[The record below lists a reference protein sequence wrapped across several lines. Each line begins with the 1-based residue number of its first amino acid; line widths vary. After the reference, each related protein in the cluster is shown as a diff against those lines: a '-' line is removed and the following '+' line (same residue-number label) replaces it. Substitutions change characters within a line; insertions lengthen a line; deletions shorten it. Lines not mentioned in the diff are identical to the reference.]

1 MSFDEPK
8 RHRPNRAA
16 ASAESF
22 SVDAGAGLVFKR
34 VERGDGSSAV
44 SSVIDLAKGT
54 RRPRDRFDASWLRA
68 ATPPPAA
75 NGDAVAIVD
84 LFAGCGGLSLGATEA
99 CRALGV
105 RAEHVLAVELDDN
118 AAAVFAKNFPDS
130 DLRPRSIEEL
140 VDGEIGETV
149 TSRERKLRL
158 GIGEVDLL
166 IAGPPCQGHSDLNNH
181 SRRDDPKNALYLRAL
196 RFAEVARPRH
206 IIIEN
211 VPGVAHDRLGV
222 IKRSFGVLTRIG
234 YSVETGLLNADD
246 FGVPQRRRR
255 HVLVASR
262 DIAAPIEDLRRL
274 QAPRRP
280 VMWAIDDLRVSE
292 LGDVFDTPARHAA
305 INARRISYLF
315 RHNIYE
321 LPDAQRPDCHRLKPH
336 SYRAVYGRMHPDRPA
351 PTITAGFGSTG
362 QGRFVHPFEPRT
374 LTPHEAARVQG
385 FPDFFDFS
393 ACRGRRALQQM
404 IGNAVPPRLAYALA
418 VTLLR

>member
-1 MSFDEPK
+1 MSFVPPE
-8 RHRPNRAA
+8 RRPRSAVGP
-16 ASAESF
+16 AESF
-22 SVDAGAGLVFKR
+22 SVDTNAGLVFRR
-34 VERGDGSSAV
+34 VGRRDGSIST
-44 SSVIDLAKGT
+44 SSVIDVAKGV
-54 RRPRDRFDASWLRA
+54 RRTRDRFDVSWLRA

-75 NGDAVAIVD
+75 NGDPVVIAD
-84 LFAGCGGLSLGATEA
+84 LFAGCGGLSLGAAEA
-99 CRALGV
+99 CRALGLQ
-105 RAEHVLAVELDDN
+105 AEHALAVELDDN
-118 AAAVFAKNFPDS
+118 AAAIFAKNFPQS
-130 DLRPRSIEEL
+130 DLRARPIEEL
-140 VDGEIGETV
+140 VDGEVGARLTV
-149 TSRERKLRL
+149 RERRLRSDV
-158 GIGEVDLL
+158 GDIDLL

-206 IIIEN
+206 LIIEN

-222 IKRSFGVLTRIG
+222 VRTSVDVLTRLG
-234 YSVETGLLNADD
+234 YAVETVVLNADD

-262 DIAAPIEDLRRL
+262 GTAAPTEGLTSL
-274 QAPRRP
+274 HAPTRP
-280 VMWAIDDLRVSE
+280 VSWAIDDLEVGA
-292 LGDVFDTPARHAA
+292 LGDVFENPARHAA
-305 INARRISYLF
+305 INFNRIKYLF
-315 RHNIYE
+315 DHDLYE

-336 SYRAVYGRMHPDRPA
+336 SYLAVYGRMHPDRPA